1 VGIGR
6 VTDARLASGAANPE
20 QVLALLY
27 DWEHDDFQDDVT
39 FYAAL
44 ARRTGGPVL
53 ELACGTGRVLAGLS
67 AAGVDVVG
75 LDGSSAMLDRAR
87 ARLVGAHAEVD
98 LIEGRLEDGL
108 PPSPFALILA
118 PLDALGFIREP
129 EVRRGLLR
137 QSREQLMPGGVV
149 ALDLVHA
156 AALADQPQGLP
167 VLQRTGPCPAVG
179 AHVTKWIVRHVRPA
193 QQLIE
198 LHIFFDLLWPDGTLT
213 RLTEEVTLRY
223 FGRYEI
229 ELLLQDA
236 GLVAEGI
243 YGDYDLGPFL
253 DHSERLVILATPAGR
268 GGC

>member
-6 VTDARLASGAANPE
+6 VTDARLVAGAASPE
-20 QVLALLY
+20 QLRALLY
-27 DWEHDDFQDDVT
+27 DWEHDDFQDDVA

-87 ARLVGAHAEVD
+87 ARLGGARATVD
-98 LIEGRLEDGL
+98 IIKGRLEDAL
-108 PPSPFALILA
+108 PPSRFALILA
-118 PLDALGFIREP
+118 PLDALGFVRES
-129 EVRRGLLR
+129 ELRRGLLR
-137 QSREQLMPGGVV
+137 RIRERVV
-149 ALDLVHA
+149 PDGLVVLDLVHA
-156 AALADQPQGLP
+156 AALADQPQGIP
-167 VLQRTGPCPAVG
+167 VLQRTGPCPAVD
-179 AHVTKWIVRHVRPA
+179 AHVTKWMVRQVRPA

-213 RLTEEVTLRY
+213 RLTDEVALRY

-236 GLVAEGI
+236 GFTVEGV

-253 DHSERLVILATPAGR
+253 DDSERLVILATPTSR
-268 GGC
+268 GDC